1 MARSLYLDLAAKGV
15 SMPIGADLVL
25 HDHSDWQDIIKDGPR
40 LGALLIEA
48 AKRYKTPLAFP
59 VMDLQLEKA
68 CLAAHFGVS
77 AEAAPTWHLPEAP
90 AEAEVA
96 RIVKALEQGEISPR
110 MKAVAESV
118 AFVKKQGTHTAV
130 GMAIGPFS
138 LMTKLMADPIV
149 PVYQAGMGVSAA
161 DDEEVDL
168 AEKALRL
175 ALACTLAHIR
185 SQVKAGAQAIFI
197 AEPAA
202 NKVYIDPTQVK
213 GGSDVFERFVMK
225 TNREIVKLLEASGVD
240 LLFHCCGELVDDYL
254 VEFTKLRPALLS
266 LGSSRKLWEDARLV
280 PKDIVLYGNLPTKH
294 FYSDEL
300 VPLASVGVKA
310 RELREK
316 MKGAAHPF
324 ILGSECDVL
333 CVHGKEKALKEK
345 VGALVDA

>member
-1 MARSLYLDLAAKGV
+1 MARTLYLELAAKGV

-25 HDHSDWQDIIKDGPR
+25 HEHADWKELVKDGPR

-48 AKRYKTPLAFP
+48 AQRYKTPLAFP

-68 CLAAHFGVS
+68 CLAGHFGVS
-77 AEAAPTWHLPEAP
+77 EEATPTWHFTEAP
-90 AEAEVA
+90 SAAEVD
-96 RIVKALEQGEISPR
+96 RVVKALEEGSLTPR

-118 AFVKKQGTHTAV
+118 GFVKQKGTHTAV

-149 PVYQAGMGVSAA
+149 PVYQAGSGATAA

-175 ALACTLAHIR
+175 ALACTMAHIR
-185 SQVKAGAQAIFI
+185 AQVAAGAQAIFI

-213 GGSDVFERFVMK
+213 GGSDVFERFVMEP
-225 TNREIVKLLEASGVD
+225 NRRIARLLEESGVD
-240 LLFHCCGELVDDYL
+240 LLFHCCGELVDEYL
-254 VEFTKLRPALLS
+254 VSFTKLRPALLS

-300 VPLASVGVKA
+300 VPLASVPVKA
-310 RELREK
+310 RELRGK
-316 MKGAAHPF
+316 MAAAEHPF